1 MSSRILFYRC
11 SGSSVGTDSRRLWVN
26 SCSDLCALVE
36 PQTVDCY
43 KRRARALGRWLRS
56 IRFAALTRAA
66 KTSLQN
72 DPRHTQAGRRPRAA
86 ERRGPPAPPR
96 GLLASARIPTTTALV
111 VARERPAV

>member
-43 KRRARALGRWLRS
+43 KRRARALASLDS
-56 IRFAALTRAA
+56 IRRADPRGKNFAA
-66 KTSLQN
+66 K
-72 DPRHTQAGRRPRAA
+72 
-86 ERRGPPAPPR
+86 
-96 GLLASARIPTTTALV
+96 
-111 VARERPAV
+111 